1 MIASIFVDM
10 SARRFAAS
18 LLGYAFL
25 WYALTRADPASWV
38 VGVPTV
44 LAATAVGLACRG
56 PRWRLS
62 ARGVV
67 RFAAVFLTESLK
79 GGVDVAA
86 RVLRPRVPIAP
97 ALIDYETSLLG
108 ETQARAFFVLCV
120 SLLPGTLVAS
130 IEDDRIIVHALDAG
144 EQVPQDLVRLEK
156 IIADLFRLDAARADP
171 RSP

>member
-1 MIASIFVDM
+1 M
-10 SARRFAAS
+10 
-18 LLGYAFL
+18 
-25 WYALTRADPASWV
+25 
-38 VGVPTV
+38 
-44 LAATAVGLACRG
+44 
-56 PRWRLS
+56 
-62 ARGVV
+62 